1 MTQQPQNSKPQD
13 GKPQGQ
19 RNNRPQNGQPQN
31 NKPQGTKSQNSKPQ
45 GRRNNG
51 TPNGAK
57 PQNSKPSNGKPQN
70 GTTSAGPGNTTQ
82 AVTVEGRI
90 RVLSR
95 GFGFVEHENGSLFA
109 PPAMVRGLIDHD
121 LVQAESIDGDVVS
134 KIKLIERGRTRV
146 VGDVREGRLVV
157 DPAIANRVE
166 LPLHGATKN
175 QNGHAIWWDLQNNR
189 EILDLGRD
197 PLEQGAL
204 EVRIMERHML
214 PMGHDDEAETE
225 AEKIAGMA
233 RQQGHLRRD
242 LRDTCVI
249 TIDADE
255 SRDLDDALSAQ
266 MLEDGS
272 VRVWVHIAD
281 VAEYV
286 KPGGAI
292 DNEARTCPTSVY
304 LPQKVRHMLPELLA
318 GEKLSLIPDEDRD
331 ALCIEMSI
339 DVEGRVRSVDVYE
352 SLIKSRGRVSYIGV
366 GEIVAEGAI
375 HQDDEIHATIG
386 LLHIA
391 ASRLSVERAGRG
403 GVDAWRTDGGS
414 EAKAGEDWA
423 HNIIERLMVAANE
436 GISKWLEDRSMGVM
450 YRAHRGLS
458 TEEALELDELCH
470 EIGVM
475 ANSGGSHTPKSFA
488 ALAHAAHKAQ
498 KDLQFWDAA
507 MSVMPR
513 AQYQVEK
520 MGHFGLGSDSYC
532 HFTSPLRRYADLLIH
547 REVKAY
553 LHGEREENRS
563 AMHEIAGHVND
574 TNRRADGAERDG
586 TRAIEIAKLRRGQT
600 GRAMIIGR
608 QKKNWKVKM
617 EGVGVWGVMPV
628 REGDERY
635 IGETINVEV
644 RVLDPLVG
652 TLEYALKK

>member
-1 MTQQPQNSKPQD
+1 MK
-13 GKPQGQ
+13 
-19 RNNRPQNGQPQN
+19 
-31 NKPQGTKSQNSKPQ
+31 
-45 GRRNNG
+45 
-51 TPNGAK
+51 
-57 PQNSKPSNGKPQN
+57 
-70 GTTSAGPGNTTQ
+70 
-82 AVTVEGRI
+82 VEGRI

-109 PPAMVRGLIDHD
+109 PPAMVRGLIDYD

-134 KIKLIERGRTRV
+134 KITLIERGRERI

-157 DPAIANRVE
+157 DAAIANRVE

-175 QNGHAIWWDLQNNR
+175 QNGHAIWWDLKNNR
-189 EILDLGRD
+189 EIMDLGRD
-197 PLEQGAL
+197 PLERGAL

-214 PMGHDDEAETE
+214 PMGHVEAAEAE
-225 AEKIAGMA
+225 AEKIASEPRKSGN
-233 RQQGHLRRD
+233 LRRD

-255 SRDLDDALSAQ
+255 SRDLDDALCAQ

-286 KPGGAI
+286 KPGSAI
-292 DNEARTCPTSVY
+292 DTEARECPTSVY
-304 LPQKVRHMLPELLA
+304 LPQNVRHMLPELLA
-318 GEKLSLIPDEDRD
+318 AEKLSLIPDEDRD

-352 SLIKSRGRVSYIGV
+352 SLIRSRGRVSYIGV
-366 GEIVAEGAI
+366 GEIVADGAE
-375 HQDDEIHATIG
+375 HQDNEIHATIG
-386 LLHIA
+386 LLHVA

-403 GVDAWRTDGGS
+403 GVDAWRTDEGS

-436 GISKWLEDRSMGVM
+436 GIAKWLEDRSMGVM

-458 TEEALELDELCH
+458 KEEALELDELCH

-475 ANSGGSHTPKSFA
+475 ANSGGAHTPKSFA

-553 LHGEREENRS
+553 LHGEREENRD
-563 AMHEIAGHVND
+563 AMNEIAGHVND

-586 TRAIEIAKLRRGQT
+586 IRAIEIAKLRRGQT

-652 TLEYALKK
+652 TLEYALKKS

>member
-1 MTQQPQNSKPQD
+1 MTQQPQSNKPQN
-13 GKPQGQ
+13 G
-19 RNNRPQNGQPQN
+19 RSNNRPQSGN
-31 NKPQGTKSQNSKPQ
+31 NKPQGGKPQ
-45 GRRNNG
+45 GRRNDARK
-51 TPNGAK
+51 PNESK
-57 PQNSKPSNGKPQN
+57 PQSGK
-70 GTTSAGPGNTTQ
+70 PGNTQTSQ
-82 AVTVEGRI
+82 QSVTVEGRI

-121 LVQAESIDGDVVS
+121 LVRAESIDGDVVS
-134 KIKLIERGRTRV
+134 RITLIERGRERI

-157 DPAIANRVE
+157 DAAIANRVE

-175 QNGHAIWWDLQNNR
+175 QNGHVIWWDLKNNR
-189 EILDLGRD
+189 EIMDLGRD

-214 PMGHDDEAETE
+214 PMGHIEEAEEE
-225 AEKIAGMA
+225 AERIAGET
-233 RQQGHLRRD
+233 RKSGNLRRD
-242 LRDTCVI
+242 LRDSCVI

-286 KPGGAI
+286 KPGSAI
-292 DNEARTCPTSVY
+292 DAEARECPTSVY

-318 GEKLSLIPDEDRD
+318 GEKLSLIPNQDRD

-352 SLIKSRGRVSYIGV
+352 SLIRSRGRVSYIGV

-386 LLHIA
+386 LLHVA

-403 GVDAWRTDGGS
+403 GVDAWRTDGGG

-436 GISKWLEDRSMGVM
+436 GIAKWLEDRSMGVM

-547 REVKAY
+547 REVKSY
-553 LHGEREENRS
+553 LHGEREENRD
-563 AMHEIAGHVND
+563 AMQEIAGHVND